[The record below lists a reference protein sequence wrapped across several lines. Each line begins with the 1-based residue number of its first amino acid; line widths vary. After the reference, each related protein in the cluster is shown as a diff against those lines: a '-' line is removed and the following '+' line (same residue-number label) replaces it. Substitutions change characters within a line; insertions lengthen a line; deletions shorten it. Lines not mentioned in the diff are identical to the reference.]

1 MDTIVYRK
9 TETEETATERVRIIP
24 DDTLSP
30 LDFVEGAEYVPYR
43 EENSF
48 FSEFLGDSDV
58 IRDLLGEGK
67 AVDRGDAFFVEGPS
81 DQYGTF
87 FLKYQT
93 RKDARENAKHDI
105 EILTSYLEGVWG
117 FIYETKCPC
126 CGEWKTKDSV
136 GGVIGDNLED
146 YARDYL
152 EEQSAE
158 VARG

>member
-81 DQYGTF
+81 DQCGTF
-87 FLKYQT
+87 YLKYPS
-93 RKDARENAKHDI
+93 RKAARKSKYDI
-105 EILTSYLEGVWG
+105 ELLASYMDGVWG
-117 FIYETKCPC
+117 FVYEVKCPC
-126 CGEWKTKDSV
+126 CGEWKTKNSLW
-136 GGVIGDNLED
+136 GIIGDNLED

>member
-1 MDTIVYRK
+1 MEKIVYRK
-9 TETEETATERVRIIP
+9 TEDAETATERVRIMP
-24 DDTLSP
+24 DEMSSP

-48 FSEFLGDSDV
+48 FSEFLGDPDV
-58 IRDLLGEGK
+58 TRDLLGEGK
-67 AVDRGDAFFVEGPS
+67 AVDRGDGFFVEGPS

-87 FLKYQT
+87 YLKYPS
-93 RKDARENAKHDI
+93 RKAARKSKYDI
-105 EILTSYLEGVWG
+105 ELLASYMDGVCG

-126 CGEWKTKDSV
+126 CGEWKSRDSLW
-136 GGVIGDNLED
+136 GIIGDKLED